1 MKIKVV
7 IEEVIIIIFRML
19 LLIFSTLMTSTV
31 GLTYLYADGSR
42 YEGQVGLLCF
52 LFFSDPGPIIVYPNP
67 LLEYQAGWHKV
78 REPGN
83 RVPR

>member
-1 MKIKVV
+1 MNTVKIKVV
-7 IEEVIIIIFRML
+7 IKEVIIIIFRML

-52 LFFSDPGPIIVYPNP
+52 LFLSDPGPIIVYPNP
-67 LLEYQAGWHKV
+67 IT
-78 REPGN
+78 
-83 RVPR
+83 RVSNGMAEVLI

>member
-1 MKIKVV
+1 MKIQVEN
-7 IEEVIIIIFRML
+7 EELIIIIFRML
-19 LLIFSTLMTSTV
+19 LLIISTLMKSTV

-67 LLEYQAGWHKV
+67 LLEYQVVW
-78 REPGN
+78 R
-83 RVPR
+83 RCY

>member
-19 LLIFSTLMTSTV
+19 LLIFCTLMTSTV

-52 LFFSDPGPIIVYPNP
+52 LFLSDPGPIVYPNL
-67 LLEYQAGWHKV
+67 LLEYQVVW
-78 REPGN
+78 R
-83 RVPR
+83 RCY